1 MSILFLALRVLGV
14 VLLAVLALAAVAML
28 LPAGLDIR
36 WRRGGPLE
44 VWLTAGPLRRKFFPF
59 PEETPPGGK
68 KTPQKCRMQHPP
80 RPQKR
85 LRRRRK
91 AGEDRPRK
99 CRLRPNR
106 RRRKRRRLQSPP
118 RPPRRRSSRQ
128 CWAN

>member
-68 KTPQKCRMQHPP
+68 KK
-80 RPQKR
+80 
-85 LRRRRK
+85 RRK
-91 AGEDRPRK
+91 SAGCSTPRGPK
-99 CRLRPNR
+99 
-106 RRRKRRRLQSPP
+106 S
-118 RPPRRRSSRQ
+118 
-128 CWAN
+128 A